1 MCTTNESNS
10 YFYDINN
17 KINSQKVESLKQEI
31 RKVIDANPQKIEFV
45 FKHAK
50 GNVKEI
56 YTTKREF
63 GVRFLELL
71 QTNTVELLFVKQK
84 GCIERCIS
92 QMLVFGKAQ
101 TNVERITY
109 LIS

>member
-17 KINSQKVESLKQEI
+17 NIKNRKVESLKQEI

-45 FKHAK
+45 FKFAK
-50 GNVKEI
+50 TNSKEI
-56 YTTKREF
+56 YTTKKDF
-63 GVRFLELL
+63 GIRFLELL
-71 QTNTVELLFVKQK
+71 ESNCVELLFVKQK

-92 QMLVFGKAQ
+92 QMIAFGKAQ
-101 TNVERITY
+101 TNIERITY